1 MSNTKIQTILVSRGA
16 SAGLINV
23 TDDMTMFLLGLIR
36 QYAPGLSNFYK
47 GLRPISAESISIPC
61 AMVQPMSIAPM
72 MNTTAKFHKKR
83 PFDIWFVV
91 GGTSIEECVENC
103 TSVAEI
109 FTKLFSNN
117 AKNDLGSASE
127 SNNYKKYSAGGPSD
141 LNWLDSEMTTVE
153 WSPAFLSGR
162 PGGPKYIAVGSF
174 LLTLETQSLV

>member
-1 MSNTKIQTILVSRGA
+1 MSNVTIQTTLISRGA
-16 SAGLINV
+16 MSGLVNV
-23 TDDMTMFLLGLIR
+23 TDNMVMFLMGLTK
-36 QYAPGLSNFYK
+36 QYIPGLSNLYK
-47 GLRPISAESISIPC
+47 GLRPISSEEISIPC
-61 AMVQPMSIAPM
+61 AMFQPMSIRAD
-72 MNTTAKFHKKR
+72 MNTTAKYHKYR
-83 PFDIWFVV
+83 PFDVWYVV
-91 GGTSIEECVENC
+91 GGSTIEKVNEDA
-103 TSVAEI
+103 TSVAEA

-174 LLTLETQSLV
+174 LLTLETQGLV